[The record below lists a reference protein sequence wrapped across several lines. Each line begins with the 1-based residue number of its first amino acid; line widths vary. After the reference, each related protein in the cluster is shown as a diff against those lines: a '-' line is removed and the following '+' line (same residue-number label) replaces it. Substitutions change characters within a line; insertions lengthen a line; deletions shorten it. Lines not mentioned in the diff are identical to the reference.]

1 MPTNKQIIEKYKN
14 EKILIKTFYQIKN
27 SDGKL
32 VNLNG
37 VVTPLKI
44 DNRQKWSVID
54 DQGTT
59 SQCACY
65 SICGICEA
73 LIWKR
78 TGKLVNFNAE
88 QVYALAKQKD
98 GMVNEDGTYLETA
111 IQAALEL
118 GGFSELA
125 NNIKIGYLY
134 NKKQSDLK
142 LMIKHLLHKYDFLHA
157 GFNICSG
164 WYNVTKDN
172 DYTIQHTN
180 VSCGGHAV
188 AIVGAD
194 EDSVYIANSWG
205 KKWGATGFAQL
216 KWDDVYKEL
225 IYICY
230 LQNCFDN
237 MHE

>member
-1 MPTNKQIIEKYKN
+1 MMTNRQIIEKYKN
-14 EKILIKTFYQIKN
+14 DKILIKTTYQKKD
-27 SDGKL
+27 SSGKL
-32 VNLNG
+32 IDLTG
-37 VVTPLKI
+37 IIAPLKI
-44 DNRQKWSVID
+44 DNRQEWSVID

-73 LIWKR
+73 LLWKR
-78 TGKLVNFNAE
+78 TGKLVNLNAE

-98 GMVNEDGTYLETA
+98 GMVNADGTYLETA

-125 NNIKIGYLY
+125 NNIQIGFLY
-134 NKKQSDLK
+134 NKKQPDLK
-142 LMIKHLLHKYDFLHA
+142 QTIKHLLHKYDFLHA
-157 GFNICSG
+157 GFNICDG
-164 WYNVTKDN
+164 WYKVSKET
-172 DYTIQHTN
+172 DYTITHTN

-194 EDSVYIANSWG
+194 ETGVYIANSWG
-205 KKWGATGFAQL
+205 KQWGATGFAQL
-216 KWDDVYKEL
+216 KWEDVYKEL